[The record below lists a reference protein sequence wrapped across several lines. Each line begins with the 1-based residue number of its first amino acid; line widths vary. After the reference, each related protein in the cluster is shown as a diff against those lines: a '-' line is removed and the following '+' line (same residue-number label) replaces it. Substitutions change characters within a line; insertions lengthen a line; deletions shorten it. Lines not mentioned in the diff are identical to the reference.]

1 MFLYPMVN
9 LASFDQ
15 IYIDEIKSPKVKCL
29 AKILEIRSDDR
40 VILRVIFLKIILH
53 RQATLMRD
61 Y

>member
-29 AKILEIRSDDR
+29 AKILKIRSDDR